1 MMLHEI
7 APKSFHIE
15 WQNLQPERDD
25 RIIFA
30 FDGQI
35 LIAAT
40 EELRFP
46 TREVFEKWI
55 LFPCIHPDSGAYTY
69 LFAIDDERY
78 FTMVYDEEQ
87 FRSFLENLY
96 KDIPESEKTYRFV
109 PVRALRNREAQHEA
123 FAGMM
128 AGMLTGWYRRSRF
141 CGKCGVR
148 TRHSDKERMMY
159 CPHCRNMIYPQICPS
174 VIIGVFSK
182 DRLLTTR
189 YNPEH
194 LMFDGTGKT
203 FKPVVH
209 DALVAGYI
217 EAGETGEDAVRRE
230 VMEEVGLR
238 VKNIRYWKSS
248 PWPMSSGLLFAY
260 TCEVDGDDRI
270 RLEEDELSTAV
281 FKTREE
287 IEPRVGKDIALTSAL
302 MEAFRRGE
310 LPERPIGE
318 LPERP

>member
-1 MMLHEI
+1 MLHEI

-15 WQNLQPERDD
+15 WKNLEPSAED
-25 RIIFA
+25 RILFA
-30 FDGQI
+30 CDGRV
-35 LIAAT
+35 LALSG
-40 EELRFP
+40 EEVRFP
-46 TREVFEKWI
+46 TREAFEKWP
-55 LFPCIHPDSGAYTY
+55 LYPLARPDSGAYTY

-78 FTMVYDEEQ
+78 FTLVYDEEA
-87 FRSFLENLY
+87 FIAAAGGREAVFLAAQPAEG
-96 KDIPESEKTYRFV
+96 DGAEEAFV
-109 PVRALRNREAQHEA
+109 FLPVRGFRNLEPQHEA

-128 AGMLTGWYRRSRF
+128 GGMLTGWYRRSRY
-141 CGKCGVR
+141 CGKCGSR
-148 TRHSDKERMMY
+148 TVHSDKERMMF
-159 CPHCRNMIYPQICPS
+159 CPKCRNMIYPQICPS

-182 DRLLTTR
+182 GRLLTTR

-194 LMFDGTGKT
+194 LMFDGAGKT

-238 VKNIRYWKSS
+238 VRNIRYWKSA

-260 TCEVDGDDRI
+260 TCEVDGDDSI
-270 RLEEDELSTAV
+270 RLEQDELSSAT

-287 IEPRVGKDIALTSAL
+287 IEPRAGKDIALTSAL
-302 MEAFRRGE
+302 MEAFRKGE
-310 LPERPIGE
+310 LPEH
-318 LPERP
+318 

>member
-55 LFPCIHPDSGAYTY
+55 LFPRIRPDSGAYTY

-87 FRSFLENLY
+87 FRPFLENLY

-109 PVRALRNREAQHEA
+109 PVRALRNREAQYEA

-141 CGKCGVR
+141 CGKR
-148 TRHSDKERMMY
+148 SDNNDFE
-159 CPHCRNMIYPQICPS
+159 
-174 VIIGVFSK
+174 
-182 DRLLTTR
+182 
-189 YNPEH
+189 PE
-194 LMFDGTGKT
+194 LC
-203 FKPVVH
+203 
-209 DALVAGYI
+209 A
-217 EAGETGEDAVRRE
+217 
-230 VMEEVGLR
+230 
-238 VKNIRYWKSS
+238 
-248 PWPMSSGLLFAY
+248 
-260 TCEVDGDDRI
+260 RI
-270 RLEEDELSTAV
+270 RRHRAD
-281 FKTREE
+281 
-287 IEPRVGKDIALTSAL
+287 TSL
-302 MEAFRRGE
+302 W
-310 LPERPIGE
+310 
-318 LPERP
+318 

>member
-1 MMLHEI
+1 MLHEI

-15 WQNLQPERDD
+15 WKNIQPEPED

-30 FDGQI
+30 YDGNI
-35 LIAAT
+35 YVAAG
-40 EELRFP
+40 EEIRFP
-46 TREVFEKWI
+46 TRKVMDQWEYTKFI
-55 LFPCIHPDSGAYTY
+55 RPDSGQYTY
-69 LFAIDDERY
+69 LFSIDDERY
-78 FTMVYDEEQ
+78 FTLVYDEDA
-87 FRSFLENLY
+87 FRPYAGCLFDQDY
-96 KDIPESEKTYRFV
+96 HFV
-109 PVRALRNREAQHEA
+109 PVRGFRNLEPQHEA
-123 FAGMM
+123 FAAMM
-128 AGMLTGWYRRSRF
+128 GGMLTGWYRRSRF
-141 CGKCGVR
+141 CGKCGSR
-148 TRHSDKERMMY
+148 TIHSDKERMMY
-159 CPHCRNMIYPQICPS
+159 CPHCRNSIFPQICPS
-174 VIIGVFSK
+174 VIIGVFSG

-217 EAGETGEDAVRRE
+217 EAGETAEDAVRRE
-230 VMEEVGLR
+230 VMEEVGLK

-260 TCEVDGDDRI
+260 TCEVDGGDTI
-270 RLEEDELSTAV
+270 RLEEDELSAAR

-302 MEAFRRGE
+302 MEAFRKGD
-310 LPERPIGE
+310 LPER
-318 LPERP
+318 